1 MARGKNRK
9 LSLDSDIS
17 DLDLVTRV
25 AWMYYKEK
33 MTQAE
38 IAAKTFLSRQ
48 KVQRYLERA
57 RDLEI
62 IQFDVKNPKANL
74 LSIEEDLKKKF
85 DLKDAVV
92 VPASHTNIEGLRRSL
107 CMAGAH
113 YLERRLADSG
123 DSTLGVGWGNTTAY
137 LADYFQPDYSHNRIK
152 VVSLIGNLMLNV
164 SMNPFLLGQKIAEKL
179 NAPFYNI
186 WGPAIAQTKE
196 RANIFM
202 SEPWISEVISIAEK
216 ADINLPSIG
225 ELSYSAS
232 LFQMGYLS
240 EEDLK
245 RLSDKGAVGDILC
258 RFFDQDGSIITDEIH
273 DRVVSISLDVLCD
286 KNKICIGISGGASK
300 QRAIAAAMRKKYI
313 NVLITDEDT
322 AKELLN
328 T

>member
-1 MARGKNRK
+1 
-9 LSLDSDIS
+9 
-17 DLDLVTRV
+17 
-25 AWMYYKEK
+25 
-33 MTQAE
+33 
-38 IAAKTFLSRQ
+38 
-48 KVQRYLERA
+48 
-57 RDLEI
+57 
-62 IQFDVKNPKANL
+62 
-74 LSIEEDLKKKF
+74 
-85 DLKDAVV
+85 
-92 VPASHTNIEGLRRSL
+92 
-107 CMAGAH
+107 
-113 YLERRLADSG
+113 
-123 DSTLGVGWGNTTAY
+123 
-137 LADYFQPDYSHNRIK
+137 
-152 VVSLIGNLMLNV
+152 MLNV

-216 ADINLPSIG
+216 ADINLLSIG